1 MLGNLAKLT
10 DVKLQLLE
18 AKVDKLQAN
27 VSVMHSRSMQGT
39 PPIGI
44 FYPSVVP
51 DRSNPPASSAPTS
64 DTESNFYAMWKGW
77 WLQKDH
83 NSSDIREEKYY
94 CTLSF
99 CEPYC
104 NISEWSCQMLHPVPH
119 ADFISNL
126 NKPLLLAQDCHMG
139 LLSSLWWRI
148 LAMINNKNKRKRK
161 LHMWFPL
168 QLYWTVLVQ
177 K

>member
-1 MLGNLAKLT
+1 MARTKRKRSGEINDSGSNDEASDLDTDSKTSRKQLAEIDVLQVTLGNLAKLT

-64 DTESNFYAMWKGW
+64 DTKSNFYAMWKG
-77 WLQKDH
+77 
-83 NSSDIREEKYY
+83 
-94 CTLSF
+94 
-99 CEPYC
+99 
-104 NISEWSCQMLHPVPH
+104 
-119 ADFISNL
+119 
-126 NKPLLLAQDCHMG
+126 
-139 LLSSLWWRI
+139 
-148 LAMINNKNKRKRK
+148 
-161 LHMWFPL
+161 
-168 QLYWTVLVQ
+168 
-177 K
+177 